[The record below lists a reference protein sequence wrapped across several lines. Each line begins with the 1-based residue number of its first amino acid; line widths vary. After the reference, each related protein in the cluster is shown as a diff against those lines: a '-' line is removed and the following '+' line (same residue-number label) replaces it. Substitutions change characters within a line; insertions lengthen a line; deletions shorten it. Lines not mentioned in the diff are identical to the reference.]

1 MTANDPN
8 APRVARV
15 VDYFSPEQQMA
26 YLVMKFTDA
35 TTSANNAP
43 EKVADALQWLRHVP
57 LPPDTIIGPVGGG
70 YARHALF
77 NEYEAPVRFPSNWAL
92 QTYMN
97 RVCSHCQ
104 IS

>member
-1 MTANDPN
+1 MTANDPS

-15 VDYFSPEQQMA
+15 VDYFSSEQQIA
-26 YLVMKFTDA
+26 YLVMEFIDA

-43 EKVADALQWLRHVP
+43 EKVADTLQWLRHVP
-57 LPPDTIIGPVGGG
+57 LPPDAIIGPVGGG
-70 YARHALF
+70 YARHTLF
-77 NEYEAPVRFPSNWAL
+77 KEYKAPVHFPSNWAL